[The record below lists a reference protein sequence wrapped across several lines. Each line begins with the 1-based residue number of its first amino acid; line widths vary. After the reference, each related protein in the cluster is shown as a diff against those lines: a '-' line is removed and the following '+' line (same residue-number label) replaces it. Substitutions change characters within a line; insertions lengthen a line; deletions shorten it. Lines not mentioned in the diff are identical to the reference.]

1 MRLAAIICIL
11 GFLLLQPA
19 WSQTFTVAQA
29 RQLGQVA
36 MQQSTTPKF
45 RSDSEKARFIMDRL
59 GRRLALAKV
68 KPNGSFT
75 GRMRAGLT
83 SGSLTQ
89 GNCQWSAE
97 MLKEALIGA
106 GIDPRNLVLV
116 YGRVKGTSVMGL
128 NPIEVNW
135 NHCALAVMVNGQP
148 VVYDLWK
155 HGMVTGSFTGAAKGK
170 WCGITFPQWAVRLQN
185 YEWFGWEGDKIASTD
200 VKTVSE
206 AAEDL
211 ALAHKL
217 LLKPKPA
224 DAAAQPSQATG
235 RLVSGT
241 YPAVSNG
248 HAMTWELTVTNGQ
261 ITGKTDW
268 DEKLTGS
275 VDGASVRLR
284 RECPGFDPPY
294 QIYKGVIKGN
304 QIVGTFTG
312 AGGEPGVEYDWS
324 LSLTNAVKAP
334 AATSKITSDRY
345 EVTANGFPMIWEISI
360 SGGKITGMSNDSER
374 LTGSIEGN
382 TVRIRRELA
391 GYDPPYQDFVGV
403 IQEDRITGTFTGA
416 GGGPDD
422 RFDWELRLK

>member
-1 MRLAAIICIL
+1 MRLAVIL
-11 GFLLLQPA
+11 WLLGLLLCQSV
-19 WSQTFTVAQA
+19 WSQTFTAAQA

-59 GRRLALAKV
+59 GKRLALANV

-75 GRMRAGLT
+75 GRMRTGLT
-83 SGSLTQ
+83 TGSLTQ

-155 HGMVTGSFTGAAKGK
+155 HGMVTGSFSGAAQGK
-170 WCGITFPQWAVRLQN
+170 WCGISFPQWAVRLQN

-211 ALAHKL
+211 TLAHRL
-217 LLKPKPA
+217 LMKPKQA
-224 DAAAQPSQATG
+224 DTAAQSSPSAA

-241 YPAVSNG
+241 YQVIANG
-248 HAMTWELTVTNGQ
+248 CALEWTITVNNGS
-261 ITGKTDW
+261 ITG
-268 DEKLTGS
+268 TGNEGDTLS
-275 VDGASVRLR
+275 GTVSGHTFRLR
-284 RECPGFDPPY
+284 RSHR
-294 QIYKGVIKGN
+294 
-304 QIVGTFTG
+304 
-312 AGGEPGVEYDWS
+312 DW
-324 LSLTNAVKAP
+324 
-334 AATSKITSDRY
+334 
-345 EVTANGFPMIWEISI
+345 
-360 SGGKITGMSNDSER
+360 
-374 LTGSIEGN
+374 
-382 TVRIRRELA
+382 
-391 GYDPPYQDFVGV
+391 DPPYQDYVGV
-403 IQEDRITGTFTGA
+403 IREDRIIGTFTGA